1 MELKKEINRDTM
13 KELLQNIF
21 ELSIDIFFSEELENI
36 LNDVNERNL
45 CGRLAIY
52 LENAAKENRIKGY
65 YADPEYNRKQNGQ
78 VKTILDEEMNVV
90 NINCDIILHSRGN
103 IVAQDNLIAIEMK
116 KSNRPEEEKE
126 SDKKRLRALTKDSY
140 DDIWSFDGVAL
151 PEHVCG
157 YILGFYMEL
166 NIKARNC
173 LLECY
178 QKGIKTH
185 EWIRNY

>member
-1 MELKKEINRDTM
+1 MKK
-13 KELLQNIF
+13 LLHNIF
-21 ELSIDIFFSEELENI
+21 ELSIDIFFTEELENI

-52 LENAAKENRIKGY
+52 LENIAKEKKIEGY

-116 KSNRPEEEKE
+116 KSNRPEKEKE
-126 SDKKRLRALTKDSY
+126 SDKKRLRALTKDNY
-140 DDIWSFDGVAL
+140 DDIWSFDGVVL

-166 NIKARNC
+166 NIKTRNC
-173 LLECY
+173 LFECY